1 MPYVIEH
8 HLIDHILTLSNLF
21 TLFTT
26 ASQMKNLKDLRIA
39 PSSKHQILQT
49 WGEEHHDSVTSR
61 LAAGPMVMHG
71 DDNRS
76 TWREGLGVDHEEWLK
91 QKAAQEAA
99 RY

>member
-1 MPYVIEH
+1 MPYVIEQQ
-8 HLIDHILTLSNLF
+8 LIDHILTLSILF
-21 TLFTT
+21 TPFTT

-39 PSSKHQILQT
+39 PSSKHEILQT
-49 WGEEHHDSVTSR
+49 WGKEHHDSVTSR

-71 DDNRS
+71 ADNRS

-91 QKAAQEAA
+91 QKAAKEAA